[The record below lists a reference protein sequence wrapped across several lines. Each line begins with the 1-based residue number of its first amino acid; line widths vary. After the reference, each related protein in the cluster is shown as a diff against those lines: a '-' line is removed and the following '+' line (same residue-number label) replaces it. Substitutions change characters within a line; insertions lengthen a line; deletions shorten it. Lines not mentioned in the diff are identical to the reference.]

1 MSVTSPS
8 RSPMRVPSVWC
19 ALAAVL
25 VGLVSTLGLGHT
37 AAASGTLSDLRV
49 QHSGTDTLLVPHFE
63 AAFGDGN
70 AEALLESAAPR
81 LELSI
86 FGRASF
92 YSRTQALFVMR
103 DFFRRYPPESVSF
116 RDQSIGENTRTLLGQ
131 YKELGG
137 GRCRVAVRLRWRAD
151 AWEVRA
157 VRLDRTADT
166 VAGAK

>member
-1 MSVTSPS
+1 
-8 RSPMRVPSVWC
+8 MRLTGLWC
-19 ALAAVL
+19 ALVVAVVVL
-25 VGLVSTLGLGHT
+25 ASAMGLDGTAVASEPQMKQDATL
-37 AAASGTLSDLRV
+37 A
-49 QHSGTDTLLVPHFE
+49 GTDTLLVPHFE
-63 AAFGDGN
+63 SAFAEGN

-103 DFFRRYPPESVSF
+103 DFFRRYPPDSVSF

-131 YKELGG
+131 YEELGG
-137 GRCRVAVRLRWRAD
+137 GQCRVAVRLRWRAG

-166 VAGAK
+166 VVGAK